1 VALVDGPGMTGGG
14 GVSVAHLDLDAFYAA
29 VEERDKPSLRGKPV
43 VVGGVGGRG
52 VVATASY
59 AARVFGI
66 GSAMSTAEA
75 RRRCGSAAFLSPRGA
90 AYAASSERVMAAL
103 GELSPAVEPLSL
115 DEAYVDLAGGGHD
128 DDVATAIRVLTGLRA
143 EVRARTG
150 LTASV
155 GAGSSKLVAK
165 IASDL
170 CKPDGLLVVEP
181 GTEAELLGPLPV
193 SRLWGVGPAGEQAL
207 HRIGIRTVAELA
219 AADLPDV
226 AAALGRANG
235 TLLHRL
241 ARGDDPRRVSAEREA
256 RSIGSETTFATD
268 VVDRARLRSEL
279 DAQAD
284 GAVRRLVRSGLAART
299 VTVKVRGHD
308 FSTLTRSATL
318 LGGTDDG
325 AAVRREARRLLG
337 EVDTADGVRL
347 LGVSLSGLTGHVQE
361 QLAGLFAEPEEPVA
375 PAVPVPPP
383 SLSWAPGAD
392 VEHDQHGR
400 GWVWGAGLGRVTVRF
415 ETRDSGPGP
424 VRTLAADDAALRP
437 VEPEPLPE
445 RFP

>member
-1 VALVDGPGMTGGG
+1 VALVDRR
-14 GVSVAHLDLDAFYAA
+14 GVTVAHLDLDAFFAA
-29 VEERDKPSLRGKPV
+29 VEERDKPSLRGRPV

-66 GSAMSTAEA
+66 GSAMSTAQA
-75 RRRCGSAAFLSPRGA
+75 RRRCSSAAFLSPRGA
-90 AYAASSERVMAAL
+90 AYAASSARVMAAL
-103 GELSPAVEPLSL
+103 AELSPAVEPLSL
-115 DEAYVDLAGGGHD
+115 DEAYVDLAAGGHGG
-128 DDVATAIRVLTGLRA
+128 DVATATRVLTGLRA
-143 EVRARTG
+143 EVRALTG

-170 CKPDGLLVVEP
+170 CKPDGLLVVQP
-181 GTEAELLGPLPV
+181 GTEADLLGPLPV

-207 HRIGIRTVAELA
+207 HRIGIHTVAELA
-219 AADLPDV
+219 AADLRDV
-226 AAALGRANG
+226 VTALGRANG

-241 ARGDDPRRVSAEREA
+241 ARGDDPRAVSAEREA
-256 RSIGSETTFATD
+256 RSVGSETTFATD
-268 VVDRARLRSEL
+268 VVDRTRLRTEL

-284 GAVRRLVRSGLAART
+284 GAVRRLAGSGLAART
-299 VTVKVRGHD
+299 VTVKVRRHD

-318 LGGTDDG
+318 AGGTDD
-325 AAVRREARRLLG
+325 AAVVRREARRLLG

-347 LGVSLSGLTGHVQE
+347 LGVSLSGLTDHVQE
-361 QLAGLFAEPEEPVA
+361 QLAGLFAEPDVPAPPGPPVA
-375 PAVPVPPP
+375 RPAP
-383 SLSWAPGAD
+383 SWSPGAD
-392 VEHDQHGR
+392 VEHDRYGR

-424 VRTLAADDAALRP
+424 VRTLAADDPALEP
-437 VEPEPLPE
+437 ADPEPLPE
-445 RFP
+445 RFAP